1 MTAHANIKS
10 DVAFN
15 FLKIITPL
23 LFIWGEGRS
32 EDNSQELILSFH
44 QVGSED
50 KTQVIRLYLKSCVS
64 THWAISLAQDN
75 DQTQINDFNI
85 GAGIWTQALMLA
97 QQIFLPT
104 RLSPDPSIF
113 FS

>member
-32 EDNSQELILSFH
+32 EELSG
-44 QVGSED
+44 VD
-50 KTQVIRLYLKSCVS
+50 
-64 THWAISLAQDN
+64 SL
-75 DQTQINDFNI
+75 
-85 GAGIWTQALMLA
+85 
-97 QQIFLPT
+97 LP
-104 RLSPDPSIF
+104 PSGVRR
-113 FS
+113 